1 MKDNLFEQ
9 LDFGAFQ
16 EYIDNDDITD
26 ISYTNN
32 GQLWLRSLTQ
42 GSIRVENENI
52 NNSVVEKLAFQ
63 CSNVMGV
70 SFNNAN
76 PFLDAESPELRM
88 NFVHDSIA
96 TNGIAL
102 VIRKTPAKIRLKE
115 ETLLEEDYVTKD
127 IHDFLI
133 KCVHGHCNIIVCGET
148 GSGKTEFTKYLAS
161 HTIESEKII
170 TIEDT
175 LELHLDKIYPHRD
188 IVAMKTNNIASYSD
202 VLVTCMRQNPKW
214 ILLSE
219 VRSAEAVSAVRNS
232 ISSGHNIL
240 STIHSDKA
248 HAIPHRMY
256 SLMETDLDVDQFLNT
271 IYRYVQMGVHIK
283 AYYSPKYKKFHREI
297 DEITEFYI
305 DEDNKPVYNI
315 IYQKTMSGKIVKKN
329 PSKHLLDYL
338 AAQNIDI
345 EDTTFE
351 DETSGGLSLEEVI
364 GEKSEEQVLEE
375 QKKKEEER
383 LEQEKKENL
392 AAAEVQEEI
401 EILLPETNRVVP
413 TPITNDVVNKTPVP
427 ETVIPTPVQQA
438 PTQVLQQPVVNPVA
452 TPMVPTAP
460 QVSNMVSPV
469 QNLVSAQPTQFV
481 QTQTKPINNIAMV
494 PQAPTPTQIVK
505 QPIVNSVPT
514 GIVNQTQQVPP
525 VVGVGQTPTQ
535 LNSTMQTTMNN
546 GIPIISFAAPNNN
559 PTDGN
564 M

>member
-32 GQLWLRSLTQ
+32 GQLWIRSLTQ
-42 GSIRVENENI
+42 GSKRVENGNI

-115 ETLLEEDYVTKD
+115 ETLLDEDYVTKD

-148 GSGKTEFTKYLAS
+148 GSGKTEFVKYLAS
-161 HTIESEKII
+161 HTVESEKLI

-248 HAIPHRMY
+248 NAIPHRMY

-271 IYRYVQMGVHIK
+271 IYRYVQLGVHIK

-305 DEDNKPVYNI
+305 DEDNKPIYNI

-329 PSKHLLDYL
+329 PSQHLLDYL

-345 EDTTFE
+345 GDTTFDSE
-351 DETSGGLSLEEVI
+351 DSGGLSLEDVV
-364 GEKSEEQVLEE
+364 GEKSEEEVLKEQKAKEEARKQTEAETEELEPEAIVDPSTKQAAVDTLEE
-375 QKKKEEER
+375 
-383 LEQEKKENL
+383 EKKSV
-392 AAAEVQEEI
+392 VQ
-401 EILLPETNRVVP
+401 TSTQ
-413 TPITNDVVNKTPVP
+413 TPATTQVAPK
-427 ETVIPTPVQQA
+427 ETPVQGTTVTTSPTPSQSAGQAATQATNTTPSTTTMTTVQPVTVAPASSSQA
-438 PTQVLQQPVVNPVA
+438 PVTPAPIASTVTTVTTQTTTPVQAAPTTQQP
-452 TPMVPTAP
+452 TT
-460 QVSNMVSPV
+460 PV
-469 QNLVSAQPTQFV
+469 QATASGVTAT
-481 QTQTKPINNIAMV
+481 NN
-494 PQAPTPTQIVK
+494 QI
-505 QPIVNSVPT
+505 PIVSFDGTNT
-514 GIVNQTQQVPP
+514 NPP
-525 VVGVGQTPTQ
+525 
-535 LNSTMQTTMNN
+535 S
-546 GIPIISFAAPNNN
+546 
-559 PTDGN
+559 GN
-564 M
+564 VS